1 MPVAGE
7 ASAPAGAVYDG
18 DGRLVLGSGPT
29 FSLGLVTDCAFQAV
43 LHNLDEPGNTIEPED
58 RLWLLPEGLVPG
70 TLLPEHV
77 LASLAAVVRAGGK
90 VVVMADGA
98 EVGNWACEAI
108 ERALDARQGSA

>member
-7 ASAPAGAVYDG
+7 AAVAAGAVYDG
-18 DGRLVLGSGPT
+18 DGRLVLGSGPA
-29 FSLGLVTDCAFQAV
+29 FSLGLITDRAFQAV
-43 LHNLDEPGNTIEPED
+43 LHNLDEPGNTIEPGD
-58 RLWLLPEGLVPG
+58 RLWLLPEGLVQG
-70 TLLPEHV
+70 ADLPEHV

>member
-1 MPVAGE
+1 MPVDGE
-7 ASAPAGAVYDG
+7 TEVSTGAIYDG

-43 LHNLDEPGNTIEPED
+43 LHNLDEPGNTIEPGD

-70 TLLPEHV
+70 APLPEHV